1 MLKVLVRPCYITL
14 ERIGI
19 FEFPTFNFAGRTC
32 ETYWTSRELQ
42 RPGELFMRSST
53 VVTQKHVL
61 SIFSLRILTCKLCD
75 HFQGEEQ
82 KKLDVLSNEVFVK
95 SLISS
100 GRTVSPF

>member
-1 MLKVLVRPCYITL
+1 
-14 ERIGI
+14 
-19 FEFPTFNFAGRTC
+19 
-32 ETYWTSRELQ
+32 
-42 RPGELFMRSST
+42 MRSST
-53 VVTQKHVL
+53 VVTQTDHPKHVL